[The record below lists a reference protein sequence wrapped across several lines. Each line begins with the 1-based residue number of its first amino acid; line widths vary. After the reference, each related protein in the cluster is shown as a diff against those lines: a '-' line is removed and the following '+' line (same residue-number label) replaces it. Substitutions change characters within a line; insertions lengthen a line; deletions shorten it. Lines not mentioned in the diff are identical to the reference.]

1 MQLDT
6 RSAIDG
12 AIRGFQV
19 AEGYYQRQADNERRD
34 KLDAREEQ
42 RYQDGQARLSQI
54 EAKNDKRYQDGI
66 EYRNAQTEKEEQR
79 YQDRLKQEGK
89 DRAQRNRLLDVQ
101 IEAQKSAKELSQ
113 YQLNQQK
120 KLAFMQENLPLIQSG
135 LKRYME
141 TGELDPLFEQE
152 HIKGSAYDPRRYT
165 PRVVQA
171 AFDIESTMPK
181 VLDGSISYKDSQFT
195 KSMGVLLERNV
206 KQGIG
211 DKDPESGKVIKD
223 KEYLRH
229 DFVADID
236 PSREGD
242 QPGVVVGLKVTYED
256 GTTKTAPVTES
267 RLAGGNE
274 AVKVIPLDALMKDVT
289 GQIHMAKQF
298 FSNDHYANLF
308 NVGDA
313 KSRTEIDKQWREA
326 VTDVEK
332 DRTKALNE
340 LMDPTPE
347 QVAALNAR
355 FDERRASIDQ
365 VYGRVGVGQDSAKGG
380 ANSALAWAG
389 NDPQKQQF
397 ISELSQSMDVAALA
411 PEALEHNYNKALG
424 LKAKQAQEQKKQQQL
439 AQLRQ
444 QKVDRANA
452 NAVVYTPDDDGMPSS
467 EQSQP
472 VSSLKDLIYADNKQ
486 ALQQVA
492 TDKYNSYPS
501 NSVRIRDFPIP

>member
-19 AEGYYQRQADNERRD
+19 AEGYYQRKADNERQA
-34 KLDAREEQ
+34 KLDERNEA
-42 RYQDGQARLSQI
+42 RYQDERSRLSQI
-54 EAKNDKRYQDGI
+54 EAKN
-66 EYRNAQTEKEEQR
+66 EQR
-79 YQDRLKQEGK
+79 YQDSLKRENE
-89 DRAQRNRLLDVQ
+89 DRIRRDRLLDVQ
-101 IEAQKSAKELSQ
+101 VDAQKSAKALSQ

-120 KLAFMQENLPLIQSG
+120 KMAYMQENLPLIQSS

-181 VLDGSISYKDSQFT
+181 VLDGSISYQDSQFT

-236 PSREGD
+236 PNREGD

-267 RLAGGNE
+267 RLAGSQE
-274 AVKVIPLDALMKDVT
+274 AVKVIPLDVLMKDVT

-298 FSNDHYANLF
+298 FTNEHYANLF
-308 NVGDA
+308 NVAEA
-313 KSRTEIDKQWREA
+313 KSRTEMDKQWREA
-326 VTDVEK
+326 VTELEK
-332 DRTKALNE
+332 DRTAALNDLLE
-340 LMDPTPE
+340 PTPE
-347 QVAALNAR
+347 HISVVNAR
-355 FDERRASIDQ
+355 FDERKSMINQ
-365 VYGRVGVGQDSAKGG
+365 VYGRLGENQSNSEVGNAAQK
-380 ANSALAWAG
+380 WAG
-389 NDPQKQQF
+389 EDPQKRQF
-397 ISELSQSMDVAALA
+397 INELSQSMNLA
-411 PEALEHNYNKALG
+411 ELTPEALEHNYQRVLTIKANHEAEL
-424 LKAKQAQEQKKQQQL
+424 KKQQQL
-439 AQLRQ
+439 ERLRQ
-444 QKVDRANA
+444 SQ
-452 NAVVYTPDDDGMPSS
+452 
-467 EQSQP
+467 QSQKIYEDSGVYGAAKP
-472 VSSLKDLIYADNKQ
+472 TDGRDAMKYGSHSLLNRHEWNTTPNGELK
-486 ALQQVA
+486 
-492 TDKYNSYPS
+492 
-501 NSVRIRDFPIP
+501 F

>member
-19 AEGYYQRQADNERRD
+19 AEGYYQRKADNERQA
-34 KLDAREEQ
+34 KLDERNEA
-42 RYQDGQARLSQI
+42 RYQDERSRLSQI
-54 EAKNDKRYQDGI
+54 EAKNEQRYQDEKAFRQAETEKADKRYQDSLKRENEDRI
-66 EYRNAQTEKEEQR
+66 QR
-79 YQDRLKQEGK
+79 D
-89 DRAQRNRLLDVQ
+89 RLLDVQ
-101 IEAQKSAKELSQ
+101 VDAQKSAKALSQ

-120 KLAFMQENLPLIQSG
+120 KMAYMQENLPLIQSG

-181 VLDGSISYKDSQFT
+181 VLDGSISYQDSQFT

-236 PSREGD
+236 PNREGD

-267 RLAGGNE
+267 RLAGSQE

-298 FSNDHYANLF
+298 FTNEHYANLF
-308 NVGDA
+308 NVA
-313 KSRTEIDKQWREA
+313 ETKSSTEMDKQWREA
-326 VTDVEK
+326 VTELEK
-332 DRTKALNE
+332 DRTAALNDLLE
-340 LMDPTPE
+340 PTPE
-347 QVAALNAR
+347 QISVVNAR
-355 FDERRASIDQ
+355 FDERKSMINQ
-365 VYGRVGVGQDSAKGG
+365 VYGRLGDNQSNREVGS
-380 ANSALAWAG
+380 NSAQRWAG
-389 NDPQKQQF
+389 EDPQKRQF
-397 ISELSQSMDVAALA
+397 INELSQSMNLA
-411 PEALEHNYNKALG
+411 ELTPEALEHNYQRVLTIKANHEAEL
-424 LKAKQAQEQKKQQQL
+424 KKQQQL
-439 AQLRQ
+439 ERLRQ
-444 QKVDRANA
+444 SQ
-452 NAVVYTPDDDGMPSS
+452 
-467 EQSQP
+467 QSQKIYEDSGVYGAAQP
-472 VSSLKDLIYADNKQ
+472 TDNRDAMKYGSHSLLNRHEWNTTPNGELK
-486 ALQQVA
+486 
-492 TDKYNSYPS
+492 
-501 NSVRIRDFPIP
+501 F

>member
-54 EAKNDKRYQDGI
+54 DAKDDKRYQEGI
-66 EYRNAQTEKEEQR
+66 DYRNAQTEKEEQR
-79 YQDRLKQEGK
+79 YQDNLKREGE

-101 IEAQKSAKELSQ
+101 IDAHKSAKELSQ

-120 KLAFMQENLPLIQSG
+120 KMAYMQENLPLIQSG

-267 RLAGGNE
+267 RMAGGNE

-298 FSNDHYANLF
+298 FTNEHYANLF
-308 NVGDA
+308 NVA
-313 KSRTEIDKQWREA
+313 ETKSRTEMDKQWREA
-326 VTDVEK
+326 VTELEK
-332 DRTKALNE
+332 DRTAALND
-340 LMDPTPE
+340 LMEPTLE
-347 QVAALNAR
+347 QISVVNAR
-355 FDERRASIDQ
+355 FDERKSMINQ
-365 VYGRVGVGQDSAKGG
+365 VYERLGENQSNREVENAAQK
-380 ANSALAWAG
+380 WAG
-389 NDPQKQQF
+389 EDPQKRQF
-397 ISELSQSMDVAALA
+397 INELSQSMNLGELTL
-411 PEALEHNYNKALG
+411 EALEHNYQRVLTIKANHEAEL
-424 LKAKQAQEQKKQQQL
+424 KKQQQL
-439 AQLRQ
+439 ERLRQ
-444 QKVDRANA
+444 SQ
-452 NAVVYTPDDDGMPSS
+452 
-467 EQSQP
+467 QSQKIYGDSGVYGAAHP
-472 VSSLKDLIYADNKQ
+472 TDGRDAMKYGSHSLLNRHEWNTTPNGELK
-486 ALQQVA
+486 
-492 TDKYNSYPS
+492 
-501 NSVRIRDFPIP
+501 F

>member
-79 YQDRLKQEGK
+79 YQDNLKREGE

-101 IEAQKSAKELSQ
+101 IDAHKSAKELSQ

-120 KLAFMQENLPLIQSG
+120 KMTYMQENLPLIQSG

-236 PSREGD
+236 PNREGD

-267 RLAGGNE
+267 RLAGSQE
-274 AVKVIPLDALMKDVT
+274 AIKVIPLDALMKDVT

-298 FSNDHYANLF
+298 FTNDHYANLF

-326 VTDVEK
+326 VTELEK
-332 DRTKALNE
+332 DRTAALNDLLE
-340 LMDPTPE
+340 PTPE
-347 QVAALNAR
+347 QISVVNAR
-355 FDERRASIDQ
+355 FDERKSMINQ
-365 VYGRVGVGQDSAKGG
+365 VYGRLGENQSNREVGNAAQK
-380 ANSALAWAG
+380 WAG
-389 NDPQKQQF
+389 EDPQKRQF
-397 ISELSQSMDVAALA
+397 INELSQSMNLTELT
-411 PEALEHNYNKALG
+411 PEALEHNYQRVLTIKANHEAEL
-424 LKAKQAQEQKKQQQL
+424 KKQQQL
-439 AQLRQ
+439 ERLRQ
-444 QKVDRANA
+444 SQ
-452 NAVVYTPDDDGMPSS
+452 
-467 EQSQP
+467 QSQKIYEDSGGYGAAQP
-472 VSSLKDLIYADNKQ
+472 TDNRDAMKYGSHSLLNRHEWNTTPNGELK
-486 ALQQVA
+486 
-492 TDKYNSYPS
+492 
-501 NSVRIRDFPIP
+501 F